1 MTRYARTPARRL
13 LNTLETARI
22 RLGAG
27 PSHRHLLTVIGSRS
41 GRRRTT
47 PVAVVTHGSER
58 WLVAPYG
65 EVGWVRNVRAA
76 GRIRLERH
84 RRREDWAIS
93 EVDPAQ
99 AGPILREYVGLEPIT
114 RPFFAAAPEA
124 PVATFA
130 AEAARHPVFRLLTL
144 RETDSEEAAV
154 A

>member
-1 MTRYARTPARRL
+1 VRRL

-22 RLGAG
+22 RLGIG
-27 PSHRHLLTVIGSRS
+27 PNHRYLLTVAGSRS
-41 GRRRTT
+41 GLPRTT
-47 PVAVVTHGSER
+47 PVRVVVHGSER

-65 EVGWVRNVRAA
+65 EVGWVRNARAA
-76 GRIRLERH
+76 GRIRLERD
-84 RRREDWAIS
+84 RRREEWAIS
-93 EVDPAQ
+93 EVDPAE

-114 RPFFAAAPEA
+114 RPFFDAAPEA

-144 RETDSEEAAV
+144 HGADPEGAAL